1 MKITILKETFLEKIS
16 FASRFTSSKLSSIN
30 SLQGVCLKGEK
41 KTLHFYATNLNFY
54 YHTQVNLENNLD
66 FTTVI
71 EPKKICE
78 FLSFLI
84 PGKIDIEIEKNKIV
98 ITQGETRGEFA
109 IFSPEDYPF
118 PPMIKSKP
126 KKIATDLFLKNLPLV
141 IFATSPDE
149 TRPVLT
155 GVNFVIDE
163 EKTVIVATDG
173 FRLSLLK
180 MEKIEGLPSMIV
192 PSSFLNQLLPLAK
205 DKEEILFNYSLEE
218 KIINFQFGDH
228 DLYSR
233 LIEGEYPPFEKVI
246 PVETKTKVVI
256 DKQEFFRKI
265 KLISVF
271 ARELSNVIIFEIK
284 KESMIIKPKTEKSG
298 GSFTTVEA
306 KVDGDEIK
314 IAFNFKFLID
324 FLSHLGGEK
333 IIIELNRSDSPTVF
347 KSDKNPN
354 FLHIIMPVRIQE

>member
-1 MKITILKETFLEKIS
+1 MKITILKETFLEKIN
-16 FASRFTSSKLSSIN
+16 FAWRFTSSKLSSIE

-41 KTLHFYATNLNFY
+41 NIIHFYATNLNFY
-54 YHTQVNLENNLD
+54 YHTHLKTENISD

-71 EPKKICE
+71 EPKKIAE
-78 FLSFLI
+78 FLSFLS
-84 PGKIDIEIEKNKIV
+84 PGKIDIEIEKNQII
-98 ITQGETRGEFA
+98 ITQGQTRGEFA
-109 IFSPEDYPF
+109 TFSSEDYPF
-118 PPMIKSKP
+118 PPKIKSKP
-126 KKIATDLFLKNLPLV
+126 KKIAVDLFLKNLPLV
-141 IFATSPDE
+141 IFAASSDE

-155 GVNFVIDE
+155 GVNFVVDE
-163 EKTVIVATDG
+163 EKMLIVGTDG

-192 PSSFLNQLLPLAK
+192 PSNFLNQLLPLAK
-205 DKEEILFNYSLEE
+205 EKEEILFNFSIEE
-218 KIINFQFGDH
+218 KTINFQFGDH

-246 PVETKTKVVI
+246 PTQTVTKVVV

-271 ARELSNVIIFEIK
+271 ARELSNVVIFEVK
-284 KESMIIKPKTEKSG
+284 KEVMIIKPKTEKNG
-298 GSFTTVEA
+298 GNFTTLEA

-314 IAFNFKFLID
+314 IAFNFKFLLD
-324 FLSHLGGEK
+324 FLSHLEGEK
-333 IIIELNRSDSPTVF
+333 IIIELIRPDSPTVF